1 MSEIAST
8 NDPQVQQLKQEK
20 FLVWAFWNLDISA
33 EVLIVLVPS
42 KPCLTSFSSFLEW
55 ALHLPLPL
63 HVAAFL
69 LCLCLYVT
77 FFLGVCVQVI
87 LG

>member
-1 MSEIAST
+1 MSGIAST
-8 NDPQVQQLKQEK
+8 NDPQARQFKQEK

-33 EVLIVLVPS
+33 EVLLILVPS
-42 KPCLTSFSSFLEW
+42 KPCLTSLEW
-55 ALHLPLPL
+55 ASHLPLPL
-63 HVAAFL
+63 HMADFL
-69 LCLCLYVT
+69 LCLYLYMT